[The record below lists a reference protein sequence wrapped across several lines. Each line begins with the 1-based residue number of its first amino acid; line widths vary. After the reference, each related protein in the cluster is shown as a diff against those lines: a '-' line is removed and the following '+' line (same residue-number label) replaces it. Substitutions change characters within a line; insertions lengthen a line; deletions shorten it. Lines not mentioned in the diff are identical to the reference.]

1 MKKALAVD
9 WLDKYAGS
17 ERTIKSL
24 ESVFDFEKCYTLVN
38 IMSKN
43 DLKLIFDNKDI
54 VIENTSLQYFGK
66 YFRYFL
72 ILFPYF
78 TREIKID
85 RDIDLLIS
93 SSHAVAKSVHSPDCL
108 HISYFQ
114 ARNLKYIWEE
124 QGLYF
129 KGIKSIFKIFIPYL
143 QKFDLEGATKP
154 DYIIANSN
162 FVQDWIR
169 KTYKRDSE
177 VIYPPVDVADFLLSL
192 DRSDYYVTVG
202 RLEQYKRFDIIVQA
216 FSGTQKKLIVIGDGS
231 QKNYLQSIA
240 SDNIEFTGFLP
251 KVDIINYVSKAKA
264 FIFAGVEDFG
274 IAPVEAQACGTPV
287 ICLGQGGTKET
298 VLDGI
303 TGVHFDS
310 QTTEDLLEAIEYF
323 EQNENKFEPTAIRK
337 NALRFSKERFEKE
350 IKEFVEEKFAIF
362 KNSKSLINVEAY

>member
-1 MKKALAVD
+1 M
-9 WLDKYAGS
+9 
-17 ERTIKSL
+17 
-24 ESVFDFEKCYTLVN
+24 
-38 IMSKN
+38 
-43 DLKLIFDNKDI
+43 
-54 VIENTSLQYFGK
+54 
-66 YFRYFL
+66 
-72 ILFPYF
+72 ILRFF